1 MRQVACRYRAVMV
14 RRTRHWRCLL
24 AGAGLFAGAA
34 CAQQEPLSET
44 WAGDQAAARQRPQL
58 SISATQPLAGTSFLP
73 GSVDVGLQWRQPL
86 SSQHYVDITA
96 WRRVTPP
103 PDAISLIQQQ
113 DTVYGARVEMKLSSP
128 SLKRFLSDKFIG
140 MQLDSGA
147 RIGLKRS
154 NGNPTIYY
162 RNQF

>member
-1 MRQVACRYRAVMV
+1 MWQMACGNRGVVV
-14 RRTRHWRCLL
+14 RGSRRWRCLL
-24 AGAGLFAGAA
+24 AGASLFAGAA
-34 CAQQEPLSET
+34 CAQQDPLPPT

-58 SISATQPLAGTSFLP
+58 SLSAMQPLAGASALP
-73 GSVDVGLQWRQPL
+73 GSVDIGLQWRQPL
-86 SSQHYVDITA
+86 SSQRYVDITA
-96 WRRVTPP
+96 WRRVAPA
-103 PDAISLIQQQ
+103 PDAMSLIQQQ
-113 DTVYGARVEMKLSSP
+113 DTVYGARVEMKLTSP

-147 RIGLKRS
+147 RIGLKKT

>member
-1 MRQVACRYRAVMV
+1 MRQVACRDRAVMG
-14 RRTRHWRCLL
+14 RRSRHWRCLL

-34 CAQQEPLSET
+34 CAQQEPLSAS
-44 WAGDQAAARQRPQL
+44 WASDQVAARERPQF
-58 SISATQPLAGTSFLP
+58 SISAAQPLVASSALP

-86 SSQHYVDITA
+86 SSQRYVDITA
-96 WRRVTPP
+96 WRRVSPA
-103 PDAISLIQQQ
+103 PDALSLIQQQ

-147 RIGLKRS
+147 RIGVKRT